1 MKLAAWAIYANGSY
15 LKSSLGISIIF
26 TIYHLNLF
34 LLLLLLF
41 WTAFIIGVVV
51 VVDPSET
58 LIISVL
64 ELVNFDQVALAWDII

>member
-26 TIYHLNLF
+26 TIYHLNLL

-41 WTAFIIGVVV
+41 WTAFIIGVV

>member
-26 TIYHLNLF
+26 TIYHLNL
-34 LLLLLLF
+34 LLLLF
-41 WTAFIIGVVV
+41 WTAFIIGVV

>member
-26 TIYHLNLF
+26 TIYHLN
-34 LLLLLLF
+34 LLLLLF

-64 ELVNFDQVALAWDII
+64 ELVNFDQVALARGII